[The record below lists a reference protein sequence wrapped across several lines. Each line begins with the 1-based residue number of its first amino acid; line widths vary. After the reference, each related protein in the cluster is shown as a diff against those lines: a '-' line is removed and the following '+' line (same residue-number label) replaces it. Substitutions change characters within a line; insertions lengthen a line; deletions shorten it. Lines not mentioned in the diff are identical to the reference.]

1 MLSKASEWNRES
13 CMAIVQRGLVLVLL
27 FLGCWGLAC
36 SNPNE
41 SSEPAQDGSLGKEV
55 VLDTDEMDVAPSES
69 VPEKPSAPPGSGL
82 ASLPLVK
89 TINYPMDDTLRVNH
103 VQVIGTHNSY
113 HIAPKE
119 GVDDWKYTHDPLD
132 VQLEQQGVRQFELDF
147 YWDPERKVLQV
158 LHIPLVDPGTTCD
171 KWTDC
176 LRVIK
181 HWSDRR
187 PQHLPIFIMVEAKL
201 SEFNAPQ
208 DLFGTLESET
218 LSVFPKERILTPDFV
233 RGNAATV
240 SEAVTTKGWP
250 TLAQARGKVLFFL
263 LMSGER
269 KKVYTNGG
277 KNLHGRIMFVSS
289 NPKDPYAAV
298 IQRDG
303 PEGSESEIQAL
314 VKQGFLVRTRADANL
329 KASKETNE
337 ARLKAAQDSG
347 AHMLSSDHPK
357 PREDGYQVKVPGGT
371 PARCNPVNAPSSCTS
386 EALEKLTPQE

>member
-1 MLSKASEWNRES
+1 MVTVRRGL
-13 CMAIVQRGLVLVLL
+13 GLVLLCL
-27 FLGCWGLAC
+27 GFLVLAC
-36 SNPNE
+36 SNPTE
-41 SSEPAQDGSLGKEV
+41 STEPTFDASSGKEA
-55 VLDTDEMDVAPSES
+55 TPDVGDYEGTPTET
-69 VPEKPSAPPGSGL
+69 VPEQPSAPPGSGL
-82 ASLPLVK
+82 ASLPPVK
-89 TINYPMDDTLRVNH
+89 TVNYPMDDTLRVNH

-132 VQLEQQGVRQFELDF
+132 VQLEQQGVRQFELDI
-147 YWDPERKVLQV
+147 YWDTERKVLQV

-201 SEFNAPQ
+201 SEFNAPK
-208 DLFGTLESET
+208 DLFATLESET
-218 LSVFPKERILTPDFV
+218 LSVFPKDRILTPDFV
-233 RGNAATV
+233 RGDAATV

-263 LMSGER
+263 LMSEER
-269 KKVYTNGG
+269 KKAYTNDG

-289 NPKDPYAAV
+289 NAKDPYAAV
-298 IQRDG
+298 IQKDG
-303 PEGSESEIQAL
+303 PEGSEADIQAL
-314 VKQGFLVRTRADANL
+314 VKQGFLIRTRADADLN
-329 KASKETNE
+329 ASKEKNE
-337 ARLKAAQDSG
+337 TRLKAAQDSG
-347 AHMLSSDHPK
+347 AHMLSSDHAK
-357 PREDGYQVKVPGGT
+357 PRTDGYQVKVPGGT